1 MAQEPEQ
8 EQKGSRKILAAVLIS
23 AAVLG
28 GGGYG
33 IYQAVAGP
41 AQQTEKTAK
50 PATKKKQDTV
60 KSVIKEAAGSDSQSN
75 KDDSAKTVIQDAFPT
90 LSANDEG
97 TGVAGVLLDNGVQKL
112 ADNLNSD
119 QTKGLVALAADA
131 TKPTPEPIEPT
142 TPEGLPGG
150 DNGTSGN
157 QPGTLPGDGGQ
168 TGGGTDG
175 GGSDSGV
182 TTPDQAP
189 SISAPATMTVHK
201 GQETVN
207 FRLGVTAS
215 DPEDGDLTNAIG
227 YTTTLDKNTPGT
239 YTVTYSVTD
248 SAGHTVS
255 VTREITVINDK
266 PSIVFLNDN
275 PVEVGTSFDAL
286 KDVHAADFQDGDV
299 TSKVTAEGKVDTTTP
314 GQYELTYSVTDSD
327 GQMVTKQRT
336 VTVYAEKPA
345 IDTTDQ
351 NTSVAINAN
360 FDDLQG
366 VKATS
371 KYGEAD
377 LQVDG
382 SVDTSKP
389 GENTLTYTATDK
401 FGQTTTKTATINV
414 TADKPSLD
422 VAKVPTTLKVG
433 DQFDALANVT
443 AASPYGEAKVTVD
456 GSVDTGVAGD
466 YKLTYTATD
475 KFGQTTTKEVTVIV
489 AADDSTDAV
498 EED

>member
-8 EQKGSRKILAAVLIS
+8 QEKKSSRKILAAVLIS

-33 IYQAVAGP
+33 IYSAVTGP
-41 AQQTEKTAK
+41 SQQSAKTTK
-50 PATKKKQDTV
+50 TTTKKKHNSV
-60 KSVIKEAAGSDSQSN
+60 KSVIEDATKGDAADSNDGSVKSIVQS
-75 KDDSAKTVIQDAFPT
+75 AFPT
-90 LSANDEG
+90 LAASDE

-112 ADNLNSD
+112 ADALNSD
-119 QTKGLVALAADA
+119 QTKGLVALATDA
-131 TKPTPEPIEPT
+131 TKPTPEPIEPA
-142 TPEGLPGG
+142 TPEVLPGG
-150 DNGTSGN
+150 DSGTSGN

-175 GGSDSGV
+175 GNSDSGE

-239 YTVTYSVTD
+239 YSVTYSVTD

-266 PSIVFLNDN
+266 PSIVFLDDN
-275 PVEVGTSFDAL
+275 PVEVGTTFDAL
-286 KDVHAADFQDGDV
+286 KDVSADDYQDGDL
-299 TSKVTAEGKVDTTTP
+299 TGKVTADGKVDTTTP

-327 GQMVTKQRT
+327 GQTVTKQRT
-336 VTVYAEKPA
+336 VTVYADKPT

-351 NTSVAINAN
+351 NTSVAINTN
-360 FDDLQG
+360 FDALQD

-377 LQVDG
+377 LKVDG

-389 GENTLTYTATDK
+389 GENKLTYTATDK
-401 FGQTTTKTATINV
+401 FGQTTTKTVTINV

-422 VAKVPTTLKVG
+422 VSGVATSLKVG
-433 DQFDALANVT
+433 DQFDAMASVT
-443 AASPYGEAKVTVD
+443 ATSPYGEAKVTVD
-456 GSVDTGVAGD
+456 GSVDTSTPGE

-475 KFGQTTTKEVTVIV
+475 KFGQTTTKDVTVTVV
-489 AADDSTDAV
+489 ADESAAPAQ
-498 EED
+498 EG

>member
-8 EQKGSRKILAAVLIS
+8 EKKDSRKILAAVLIS

-33 IYQAVAGP
+33 IYQAVAGT
-41 AQQTEKTAK
+41 AQQTTKTTK
-50 PATKKKQDTV
+50 PSTKKKETTV
-60 KSVIKEAAGSDSQSN
+60 KSVIKEATGSDSQGN
-75 KDDSAKTVIQDAFPT
+75 KDDSAKSVIQDAFPT
-90 LSANDEG
+90 LSESDEG

-112 ADNLNSD
+112 ADNLNSN
-119 QTKGLVALAADA
+119 QTKGLVALATDA
-131 TKPTPEPIEPT
+131 TKPTPQPVEPT
-142 TPEGLPGG
+142 TPEVLPGG
-150 DNGTSGN
+150 DSGTSGN
-157 QPGTLPGDGGQ
+157 QPGALPGGGGQ
-168 TGGGTDG
+168 TGGGTNG
-175 GGSDSGV
+175 GGSNSGV

-201 GQETVN
+201 GQESIN

-239 YTVTYSVTD
+239 YSVTYSVTD

-275 PVEVGTSFDAL
+275 PVEVDSTFDAL

-327 GQMVTKQRT
+327 GQTVTKQRT
-336 VTVYAEKPA
+336 VTVYADKPA

-351 NTSVAINAN
+351 NTSIAINAN
-360 FDDLQG
+360 FDALQG

-377 LQVDG
+377 LKVDG
-382 SVDTSKP
+382 GVDTSKP
-389 GENTLTYTATDK
+389 GKNKLTYTATDK
-401 FGQTTTKTATINV
+401 FGQTTTKTVIIQV
-414 TADKPSLD
+414 TADKPNLD
-422 VAKVPTTLKVG
+422 VSNVATSLKVG

-443 AASPYGEAKVTVD
+443 ATSPYGEAKVTVD
-456 GSVDTGVAGD
+456 GSVDTTVVGD

-475 KFGQTTTKEVTVIV
+475 KFGQTTAKEVTVTV
-489 AADDSTDAV
+489 ATDDSTDTP
-498 EED
+498 EEE

>member
-8 EQKGSRKILAAVLIS
+8 QEKKSSRKILAAVLIS

-33 IYQAVAGP
+33 IYSAVTGP
-41 AQQTEKTAK
+41 SQQSAKTTK
-50 PATKKKQDTV
+50 TTTKKKHNSV
-60 KSVIKEAAGSDSQSN
+60 KSVIEDAAKGDAADSNDGSVKSIVQS
-75 KDDSAKTVIQDAFPT
+75 AFPT
-90 LSANDEG
+90 LAASDE

-112 ADNLNSD
+112 ADALNSD
-119 QTKGLVALAADA
+119 QTKGLVALATDA
-131 TKPTPEPIEPT
+131 TKPTPEPIEPA
-142 TPEGLPGG
+142 TPEVLPGG
-150 DNGTSGN
+150 DSGTSGN
-157 QPGTLPGDGGQ
+157 QPGTLPDDGGQ

-175 GGSDSGV
+175 GDSDSGE

-239 YTVTYSVTD
+239 YSVTYSVTD

-275 PVEVGTSFDAL
+275 PVEVGTTFDAL
-286 KDVHAADFQDGDV
+286 KDVSADDYQDGDL
-299 TSKVTAEGKVDTTTP
+299 TGKVTADGKVDTTTP

-327 GQMVTKQRT
+327 GQTVTKQRT
-336 VTVYAEKPA
+336 VTVYADKPT

-351 NTSVAINAN
+351 NTSVAINTN
-360 FDDLQG
+360 FDALQD

-377 LQVDG
+377 LKVDG

-389 GENTLTYTATDK
+389 GENKLTYTATDK
-401 FGQTTTKTATINV
+401 FGQTTTKTVTINV

-422 VAKVPTTLKVG
+422 VSGVATSLKVG
-433 DQFDALANVT
+433 DQFDAMASVT
-443 AASPYGEAKVTVD
+443 ATSPYGEAKVTVD
-456 GSVDTGVAGD
+456 GSVDTSTPGE

-475 KFGQTTTKEVTVIV
+475 KFGQTTTKDVTVTVV
-489 AADDSTDAV
+489 ADESAAPAQ
-498 EED
+498 EG

>member
-1 MAQEPEQ
+1 M
-8 EQKGSRKILAAVLIS
+8 
-23 AAVLG
+23 
-28 GGGYG
+28 
-33 IYQAVAGP
+33 
-41 AQQTEKTAK
+41 
-50 PATKKKQDTV
+50 

-131 TKPTPEPIEPT
+131 TKPTPEPIEPA

-157 QPGTLPGDGGQ
+157 QSGTLPGDGGQ

-299 TSKVTAEGKVDTTTP
+299 TGKVTAEGKVDTTTP

-327 GQMVTKQRT
+327 GQTVTKQRT

-377 LQVDG
+377 LQVDS

-401 FGQTTTKTATINV
+401 FGQTTTKTVTINV